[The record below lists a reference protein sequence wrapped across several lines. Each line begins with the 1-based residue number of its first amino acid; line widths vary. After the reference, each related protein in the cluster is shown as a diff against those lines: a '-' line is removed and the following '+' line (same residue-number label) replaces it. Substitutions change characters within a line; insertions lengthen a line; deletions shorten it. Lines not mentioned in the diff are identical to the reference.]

1 MANEFEISGQQY
13 RSGRM
18 NAFEQSHIIR
28 RLAPLVS
35 TFSGVVGAIKSDP
48 ARAFE
53 PLAAAF
59 ASMSD
64 ADVEYIQVRAL
75 AVVQRQ
81 QGDRWA
87 PVFVPRGGI
96 AFDDIDALAMNQ
108 IVFEVLRDNLTPF
121 FEGLGRMG
129 LGGLLGSMA

>member
-1 MANEFEISGQQY
+1 MANEFEVAGHQY

-28 RLAPLVS
+28 RLSPLAS
-35 TFSGVVGAIKSDP
+35 AFSGVVSAIKDDP
-48 ARAFE
+48 SRAFE
-53 PLAAAF
+53 PLASAF

-75 AVVQRQ
+75 SVVQRQ

-87 PVFVPRGGI
+87 PVFVQRGGI

-108 IVFEVLRDNLTPF
+108 IVFEVLRDNLAPF
-121 FEGLGRMG
+121 FAGLGRMG
-129 LGGLLGSMA
+129 LGDLLGSMA

>member
-1 MANEFEISGQQY
+1 MANEFEVAGQAY
-13 RSGRM
+13 RSGRL

-35 TFSGVVGAIKSDP
+35 AFSGVVAAIKEDP
-48 ARAFE
+48 SRAFE
-53 PLAAAF
+53 PMAQAF
-59 ASMSD
+59 AGMSD

-87 PVFVPRGGI
+87 PVWVQRGGI
-96 AFDDIDALAMNQ
+96 AFEDIDALVMNQ
-108 IVFEVLRDNLTPF
+108 LVFEVLRDNLAPF
-121 FEGLGRMG
+121 FDGLGRMG
-129 LGGLLGSMA
+129 LGSLLGSMA